1 MKTDREL
8 IEEFQRG
15 SDAAFNEL
23 VRKYLDLVYHFFQK
37 ITPDKMEAEDLAQT
51 VFIKLFKALK
61 KFRFESEFNTYLYR
75 VNINTANTYF
85 KRNKWRNMLHLDQ
98 VPDPGYV
105 DNSQDR
111 QWRKEEV
118 WAAVGQLPKKQRLVV
133 MMRISQALP
142 FKDIGN
148 ILNMTEG
155 TAKVNYHYGIKR
167 VKSLL
172 GNNK

>member
-1 MKTDREL
+1 MKTDHEL
-8 IEEFQRG
+8 IREFQDG
-15 SDAAFNEL
+15 NKASFDEL
-23 VRKYLDLVYHFFQK
+23 VKRHLPDTYGFFIK
-37 ITPDKMEAEDLAQT
+37 FTADEVEAEDLAQD
-51 VFIKLFKALK
+51 VFIKMFKALK

-75 VNINTANTYF
+75 INVNTANTYF

-98 VPDPGYV
+98 APDTGYV
-105 DNSQDR
+105 ETSQEK

-118 WAAVGQLPKKQRLVV
+118 WAAVGRLPKKQRLVV

-148 ILNMTEG
+148 ILDMTEG
-155 TAKVNYHYGIKR
+155 SAKVNYHHGIKR

>member
-37 ITPDKMEAEDLAQT
+37 ITPHKMEAEDLAQT

-85 KRNKWRNMLHLDQ
+85 KRNKWRNMLLLDQ
-98 VPDPGYV
+98 APDPVYV
-105 DNSQDR
+105 DTSQDR

-148 ILNMTEG
+148 ILDMTEG
-155 TAKVNYHYGIKR
+155 SAKVNYHHGIKR

>member
-1 MKTDREL
+1 MKTDHEL
-8 IEEFQRG
+8 IREFQDG
-15 SDAAFNEL
+15 NKASFDEL
-23 VRKYLDLVYHFFQK
+23 VKRHLPDTYGFFIK
-37 ITPDKMEAEDLAQT
+37 FTADEVEAEDLAQD
-51 VFIKLFKALK
+51 VFIKMFKALK

-105 DNSQDR
+105 ETSQER
-111 QWRKEEV
+111 QWRKEEI
-118 WAAVGQLPKKQRLVV
+118 WAAVSQLPKKQRLVV

-148 ILNMTEG
+148 ILNMANVLE
-155 TAKVNYHYGIKR
+155 R
-167 VKSLL
+167 
-172 GNNK
+172 

>member
-23 VRKYLDLVYHFFQK
+23 VRKYLDLVYGFFQK

-105 DNSQDR
+105 DTSQDR
-111 QWRKEEV
+111 QWRKEEI